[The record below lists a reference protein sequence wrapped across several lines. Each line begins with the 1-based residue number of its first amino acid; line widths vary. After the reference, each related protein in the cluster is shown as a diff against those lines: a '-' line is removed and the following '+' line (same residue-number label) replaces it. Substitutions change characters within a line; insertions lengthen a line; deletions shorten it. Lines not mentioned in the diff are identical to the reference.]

1 MLLHLL
7 INEKVTRRTIYLF
20 EAIFPQQNY
29 FVCTREGLCGSIQK
43 EDPVV
48 YYVNGHLTEN
58 IDFDKIKAVLI
69 HYLTPESISFVDK
82 YIPEGVPVYW
92 FMWGGDFYPLLG
104 DKGYGF
110 YSQPI
115 FAGKRYLFKSYI
127 LSKINWL
134 STNTKRTLGFIQKR
148 VSHCMTTR
156 EELELCQ
163 RYYPAAFKGKK
174 LVDGFTYYC
183 LETVLKDLKDCRVSG
198 NYILVGNSS
207 SISNNHKY
215 AFNYLKSL
223 DLKGRTIVAPLNYN
237 GTEKYRNNVITMGRR
252 YFGVNFKPL
261 LNFLPLEEYN
271 KVLLSSTISVFA
283 SWRQEAWGNIQ
294 ILLYMGSKVFMSE
307 KSPLY
312 QNLKRSGFVIFS
324 LESVTDFDLRAM
336 REEDI
341 MTNRRLLEQHY
352 SLLSQNEYINRIFG
366 VYI

>member
-43 EDPVV
+43 EDPIV

-127 LSKINWL
+127 LSKKFL
-134 STNTKRTLGFIQKR
+134 AGKSTVQYLVICELFI
-148 VSHCMTTR
+148 
-156 EELELCQ
+156 
-163 RYYPAAFKGKK
+163 
-174 LVDGFTYYC
+174 
-183 LETVLKDLKDCRVSG
+183 
-198 NYILVGNSS
+198 
-207 SISNNHKY
+207 
-215 AFNYLKSL
+215 
-223 DLKGRTIVAPLNYN
+223 
-237 GTEKYRNNVITMGRR
+237 
-252 YFGVNFKPL
+252 
-261 LNFLPLEEYN
+261 
-271 KVLLSSTISVFA
+271 
-283 SWRQEAWGNIQ
+283 
-294 ILLYMGSKVFMSE
+294 SE
-307 KSPLY
+307 
-312 QNLKRSGFVIFS
+312 FVVIFS
-324 LESVTDFDLRAM
+324 FL
-336 REEDI
+336 
-341 MTNRRLLEQHY
+341 N
-352 SLLSQNEYINRIFG
+352 LSS
-366 VYI
+366 